1 MIQVT
6 NTVVLDEREV
16 TERSENLR
24 SNMLEAT
31 EMKTSRS
38 GAA

>member
-16 TERSENLR
+16 TERSEVR
-24 SNMLEAT
+24 SNMLEAI